1 MSGSWTEAQQAFLQ
15 QAAQG
20 EAEAV
25 RRMQQFGDDY
35 LGITRELWKYVE
47 SRGNPAPGAAPPAS
61 DAGLER
67 LRDSLQQKFARL
79 FAPSFDPLRAQQLA
93 TGRLTDA
100 TLRWQ
105 RATTR
110 ISELLSA
117 VATDAVLRLAAE
129 LADPAAS
136 GPLVTSLRQLHDLWV
151 ECGEQAYRAAAQ
163 GDAFATAQAELLMA
177 MVELRFEQRSV
188 IEEWARAF
196 QLPTRAEIDAIH
208 RRLHELN
215 RRLRELQKP

>member
-1 MSGSWTEAQQAFLQ
+1 MRS
-15 QAAQG
+15 
-20 EAEAV
+20 
-25 RRMQQFGDDY
+25 
-35 LGITRELWKYVE
+35 
-47 SRGNPAPGAAPPAS
+47 
-61 DAGLER
+61 
-67 LRDSLQQKFARL
+67 
-79 FAPSFDPLRAQQLA
+79 
-93 TGRLTDA
+93 
-100 TLRWQ
+100 
-105 RATTR
+105 
-110 ISELLSA
+110 
-117 VATDAVLRLAAE
+117 LRLAAE

-136 GPLVTSLRQLHDLWV
+136 GPPVTSLRQLHDLWV